1 MKTTARAS
9 SSSSYRTSIRLIPA
23 CVVALLV
30 IPQFT
35 RLVGYSAG
43 GYTAPAKAVLS
54 SDYPQITPVQNNKT
68 DESETQLTA
77 LLKAQSQLQQ
87 DKMTQEIQTLKTQLE
102 EGLKAKQQ
110 IEELSAALETTKH
123 LLAHEKN
130 QSSFITSRNIA
141 CSEKTEPSNP
151 ASNALHKAPITRIA
165 QDAEGDASSSSSHS
179 LHLNSS
185 VCDYLS
191 TRSSMGLWTQ
201 NMERIHK
208 AGKLPQD
215 KQYQEHNL
223 MATILHLISPRL
235 PMSTKSVPRDW
246 KPVQALIAKANAW
259 YHYNNNSGSATAPP
273 DPIRILVM
281 GGSVTMGIN
290 CKSFRSPKMNQS
302 KCAWSN
308 RLENFLNNFFSH
320 QHSSLGGMFRVEA
333 IATGGINTDVGRAVW
348 EYDLVPEKTRGIDI
362 VINAFSTND
371 MHVITMN
378 EAKNGGKT
386 LRDKVFEMIQ
396 DFSRLVLEPR
406 PCQTHAPLLLHL
418 DDYLGNEQHEIL
430 ATMELSQ
437 AVHTLSSY
445 YGFASVSYSDM
456 VRDFVYGDT
465 QETMFSPAGW
475 YKNGGYK
482 REIHP
487 QVGMHIATSFVIA
500 YNLLNLATTY
510 CAGEMWNSKPLHHRM
525 LYNTTIINGLPEFKK
540 GSQVGSTKP
549 IAPPE
554 HVLLPE
560 LTPTLQLKNITA
572 AWRKD
577 SGDKSLGHDCTK
589 QDSTASIMRCPFS
602 WVSGITDK
610 FSTTQTSKEA
620 WMKERF
626 SSVAKDFGDWY
637 LADIPKKHGLSP
649 RLNATI
655 GAEMTLQFTN
665 LNQSIHEITMFTMK
679 SYGEN
684 WDNSR
689 VKLTIFDH
697 QVVGVE
703 ADTSVAWK
711 LIKSAELEGF
721 HNKTTSEMY
730 TERIVLSEPVS
741 AGRSLKLTVTLV
753 SGKTFKIMG
762 LAICS

>member
-1 MKTTARAS
+1 MPGNFLAATP
-9 SSSSYRTSIRLIPA
+9 I
-23 CVVALLV
+23 V
-30 IPQFT
+30 
-35 RLVGYSAG
+35 
-43 GYTAPAKAVLS
+43 APAAS
-54 SDYPQITPVQNNKT
+54 INDSKT
-68 DESETQLTA
+68 DESETQLKLA
-77 LLKAQSQLQQ
+77 
-87 DKMTQEIQTLKTQLE
+87 QEIQTLKTQQLQ

-110 IEELSAALETTKH
+110 IEELVADLEMTKR

-130 QSSFITSRNIA
+130 QSSA
-141 CSEKTEPSNP
+141 CSSNV
-151 ASNALHKAPITRIA
+151 ASDALHKHEDEAPIA
-165 QDAEGDASSSSSHS
+165 VSSSSQSQSQSRH
-179 LHLNSS
+179 LHHS

-201 NMERIHK
+201 NLERIHK
-208 AGKLPQD
+208 AGQLRQD
-215 KQYQEHNL
+215 KRNQEHNL
-223 MATILHLISPRL
+223 IATILHLISPRL
-235 PMSTKSVPRDW
+235 PMSTKSIPRDW

-259 YHYNNNSGSATAPP
+259 YHYSTSNSNSTSNSTSNSSATAPP

-290 CKSFRSPKMNQS
+290 CNSFRGREMDSS

-308 RLENFLNNFFSH
+308 RLENFLNNFFH
-320 QHSSLGGMFRVEA
+320 HPHSSEPMFRVEA

-362 VINAFSTND
+362 VVNAFSTND
-371 MHVITMN
+371 MHVLTMS
-378 EAKNGGKT
+378 EAKLEGQT

-396 DFSRLVLEPR
+396 DFSRVILEPR

-430 ATMELSQ
+430 ATTELSQ

-445 YGFASVSYSDM
+445 YGFSFVSYSDM

-465 QETMFSPAGW
+465 KESMFSPAGW
-475 YKNGGYK
+475 YRANGAYK

-487 QVGMHIATSFVIA
+487 QVGMHIATSFIIA

-510 CAGEMWNSKPLHHRM
+510 CAGEMWNSKPLHDRM
-525 LYNTTIINGLPEFKK
+525 LYNTTIINGLPEFKTGAQIMTSNPK
-540 GSQVGSTKP
+540 T
-549 IAPPE
+549 PPE
-554 HVLLPE
+554 HALLPE
-560 LTPTLQLKNITA
+560 LTPTLHLKKISD
-572 AWRKD
+572 AWRKE
-577 SGDKSLGHDCTK
+577 SADKSLGHDCT
-589 QDSTASIMRCPFS
+589 QQDDSTASITTTRCPFS

-610 FSTTQTSKEA
+610 VMETTKTISKEA
-620 WMKERF
+620 WMTQKF
-626 SSVAKDFGDWY
+626 SSIATTSKGLFGDWY
-637 LADIPKKHGLSP
+637 LADISKKHGLSP
-649 RLNATI
+649 KVNATI
-655 GAEMTLQFTN
+655 GAEMTLQFNN
-665 LNQSIHEITMFTMK
+665 LNQSIREITMFTMK

-689 VKLTIFDH
+689 VNVTIFD
-697 QVVGVE
+697 QAVGGV
-703 ADTSVAWK
+703 ADTSVASK
-711 LIKSAELEGF
+711 LIKSAQLKGF

-741 AGRSLKLTVTLV
+741 PGRSLKLTVSLV

>member
-1 MKTTARAS
+1 MLHPPPPSMTKSVRRPAAAVVVMFTTAVVF
-9 SSSSYRTSIRLIPA
+9 SILSNFG
-23 CVVALLV
+23 LLHS
-30 IPQFT
+30 
-35 RLVGYSAG
+35 L
-43 GYTAPAKAVLS
+43 AVLPVAFE
-54 SDYPQITPVQNNKT
+54 SDNKPIAARVVQEANPPK
-68 DESETQLTA
+68 
-77 LLKAQSQLQQ
+77 LQQ
-87 DKMTQEIQTLKTQLE
+87 DEMTQEIQTLKTQLQ

-110 IEELSAALETTKH
+110 IEDLSAALETTKR

-130 QSSFITSRNIA
+130 QSSFISENIA

-151 ASNALHKAPITRIA
+151 ASNALHKAPVATRIV
-165 QDAEGDASSSSSHS
+165 QEAEGDAASSSSHS
-179 LHLNSS
+179 LHLNPS

-201 NMERIHK
+201 NLERIHK
-208 AGKLPQD
+208 AGQIGED
-215 KQYQEHNL
+215 KTNKEHNL
-223 MATILHLISPRL
+223 IATILHLISPRL
-235 PMSTKSVPRDW
+235 PMTTKSVPRDW

-259 YHYNNNSGSATAPP
+259 YHYNNQQRTTNNKNNSGSATAPP

-281 GGSVTMGIN
+281 GGSVTWGAN
-290 CKSFRSPKMNQS
+290 CKPFRGLDQR

-308 RLENFLNNFFSH
+308 RLENFLNNFFRR
-320 QHSSLGGMFRVEA
+320 QHSSGGMFRVEA
-333 IATGGINTDVGRAVW
+333 IATSGINTDVGRAVW
-348 EYDLVPEKTRGIDI
+348 EYDLVPEKTRGVDI

-371 MHVITMN
+371 MHIFTMV

-396 DFSRLVLEPR
+396 EFCRVVLQPR

-430 ATMELSQ
+430 ATTELSQ
-437 AVHTLSSY
+437 AVHALSSY

-465 QETMFSPAGW
+465 QETMFSPGGW
-475 YKNGGYK
+475 YRNGGYK

-510 CAGEMWNSKPLHHRM
+510 CAGEMWNSKPLHDRM

-540 GSQVGSTKP
+540 GSQVGFTNP
-549 IAPPE
+549 RTPPE

-560 LTPTLQLKNITA
+560 LTPTLELKKITA
-572 AWRKD
+572 AWRKE

-589 QDSTASIMRCPFS
+589 QDSTAASIMRCPFS
-602 WVSGITDK
+602 WVSGITDRGTYGK
-610 FSTTQTSKEA
+610 KA
-620 WMKERF
+620 WMKKKF
-626 SSVAKDFGDWY
+626 SSIAKDFGDWY
-637 LADIPKKHGLSP
+637 LADISSKTHGLSP
-649 RLNATI
+649 TLKNVTI

-665 LNQSIHEITMFTMK
+665 LNQPIYEITMFTMK
-679 SYGEN
+679 SYGDK

-689 VKLTIFDH
+689 VKLTIFE
-697 QVVGVE
+697 QAVGSE
-703 ADTSVAWK
+703 ADTSVTWK

-741 AGRSLKLTVTLV
+741 AGRSLKLTVALV